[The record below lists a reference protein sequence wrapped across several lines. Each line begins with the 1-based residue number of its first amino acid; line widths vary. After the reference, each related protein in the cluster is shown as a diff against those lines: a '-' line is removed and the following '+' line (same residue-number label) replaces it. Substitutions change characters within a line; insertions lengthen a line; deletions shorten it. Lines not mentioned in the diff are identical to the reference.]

1 MSLNTSLEAI
11 AEALA
16 KELTVVCGSRLGGEA
31 SAAPSDLSPS
41 TGWTLFL
48 PIEGSV
54 HGRIAV
60 WVDRASATAYTR
72 AILATE
78 SAPAD
83 EAIANALS
91 ELIRDA
97 ATALVARE
105 EFAGVRC
112 GSATVGQGLPA
123 AESRAYY
130 VAVAN
135 VASCLI
141 AIGVD
146 PQSVPAPA
154 AVATD
159 DGSRLGALLDVDLPL
174 VVRFGRTVMPL
185 GAIAE
190 LGPGSLIDIGRS
202 TDEPVDLLIGERLI
216 ARGEVVVVGG
226 NYGVRITEIAAGREA
241 AAIREARSI

>member
-1 MSLNTSLEAI
+1 MSLNTSLDAI
-11 AEALA
+11 AKALA
-16 KELTVVCGSRLGGEA
+16 EELTVICGSRLGGEA
-31 SAAPSDLSPS
+31 SASPSELSPAS
-41 TGWTLFL
+41 GWTLSV
-48 PIEGSV
+48 PIDGSV
-54 HGRIAV
+54 QGRISV
-60 WVDRASATAYTR
+60 WVDRESAAAYAR

-83 EAIANALS
+83 EAIANVLS
-91 ELIRDA
+91 ELTRDA
-97 ATALVARE
+97 ATALAARD
-105 EFAGVRC
+105 EFSGVQC
-112 GSATVGQGLPA
+112 GSATIGQGLA
-123 AESRAYY
+123 APGSRACY

-135 VASCLI
+135 VASCLF
-141 AIGVD
+141 AVGVE
-146 PQSVPAPA
+146 PQNVPAPA
-154 AVATD
+154 AVAAD